1 MNFRM
6 NNILLH
12 ILVLMIFLGANFN
25 VSSQG
30 FRIMLDE
37 NYSDWKSIPPLY
49 GDDTGDSNGI
59 DFITV
64 KATNYNGFLFFYLEL
79 GSEINLQDQNAITL
93 YLDTDNDP
101 ATGLQIKGIG
111 AELEYTFGTRSGKF
125 RDGLLTIDISHA
137 DIGLVSIP
145 PVTSNI
151 FEIIIDTTAVIGG
164 KKLFTGSQMKIAF
177 VNNIT
182 GGDEIPNEDVEPI
195 FNFNTTEPQIEINY
209 SIEKLNNEWV
219 RILSYNSKKD
229 NLFDPSLKDS
239 YSRIFKAL
247 NPNIIGFQEIR
258 NHTAEQTAELIEE
271 FLPSLESEQW
281 YYAKQ
286 GSDIIVVSRFPI
298 EQSFYIEGNG
308 AFLID
313 LREEYGKDLLFVN
326 AHTPCCAKNDS
337 RQREI
342 DAFMAFIRGA
352 KEEGGLL
359 TLEDKTPIV
368 IVGDM
373 NLVGYK
379 QQQTTLVTGDIVNTN
394 IYGEK
399 FTPDWD
405 STSLMDTKPP
415 TTNSPATF
423 TWYNESSSFAPGRLD
438 YIVFTNSV
446 IDLKNSFVLFTNEL
460 PQDSLDKYNL
470 IFDDVTRASD
480 HLPTVADFDFNSIV
494 SVEEVSD
501 KQRPNDFE
509 LFQNYPNP
517 FNPSTTI
524 KYSIPTSPQPSP
536 SQGEGAREGLI
547 VSLKVYDI
555 LGREVATLV
564 NKEQAPGKYGV
575 MFHSRNL
582 ASGIF
587 YYELKAGSF
596 IQSRKM
602 ILLK

>member
-12 ILVLMIFLGANFN
+12 FLILMIFLGAKFTA
-25 VSSQG
+25 SPQS
-30 FRIMLDE
+30 FRIVLDE
-37 NYSDWKSIPPLY
+37 DYSDWKSIPPLY
-49 GDDTGDSNGI
+49 SDNTGDSNGI
-59 DFITV
+59 DFISV

-79 GSEINLQDQNAITL
+79 GSEINLQDQNSITL

-111 AELEYTFGTRSGKF
+111 AEIEYTFGTRSGKF
-125 RDGLLTIDISHA
+125 RDGLLTVDISHA

-145 PVTSNI
+145 TVTSSV
-151 FEIIIDTTAVIGG
+151 FEIMIDTSVVIAG
-164 KKLFTGSQMKIAF
+164 KKLFTSSQMKIAL

-182 GGDEIPNEDVEPI
+182 GGDEIPDGDVEPI
-195 FNFNTTEPQIEINY
+195 FNFISTESQIEINY
-209 SIEKLNNEWV
+209 SIEKLNSKYV
-219 RILSYNSKKD
+219 RILSYNSERD
-229 NLFDPSLKDS
+229 NLFDASLKDS

-247 NPNIIGFQEIR
+247 NPTIIGFQEIYD
-258 NHTAEQTAELIEE
+258 HTAEQTAALIEE

-298 EQSFYIEGNG
+298 DQSFYVQGNG
-308 AFLID
+308 AFLVN
-313 LREEYGKDLLFVN
+313 LREKYGKDLLFVN
-326 AHTPCCAKNDS
+326 AHTPCCANNDS

-342 DAFMAFIRGA
+342 DAFMAFIRDA

-359 TLEDKTPIV
+359 TLEDQTPIV

-379 QQQTTLVTGDIVNTN
+379 QQQTTLITGDIVNTN
-394 IYGEK
+394 IYGNK
-399 FTPDWD
+399 FIPDWD
-405 STSLMDTKPP
+405 STYLMDTKPP

-423 TWYNESSSFAPGRLD
+423 TWYNEGSSFAPGRLD

-446 IDLKNSFVLFTNEL
+446 IDLQNSFVLFTNEL

-480 HLPTVADFDFNSIV
+480 HLPTVADFDFNPIV

-501 KQRPNDFE
+501 VRRPNDFK
-509 LFQNYPNP
+509 LSQNYPNP
-517 FNPSTTI
+517 FNPSTI
-524 KYSIPTSPQPSP
+524 INYSIPTSPQPSP
-536 SQGEGAREGLI
+536 SQGE
-547 VSLKVYDI
+547 
-555 LGREVATLV
+555 
-564 NKEQAPGKYGV
+564 
-575 MFHSRNL
+575 
-582 ASGIF
+582 
-587 YYELKAGSF
+587 
-596 IQSRKM
+596 
-602 ILLK
+602 